1 MNLDINKI
9 INTTSCLSTKKAL
22 AKAFIINQKSS
33 DGSLTSKAIETIL
46 AEKIVE
52 IFLQEQRNSY
62 KGEKDNLPK

>member
-22 AKAFIINQKSS
+22 AEAFIINQKSS
-33 DGSLTSKAIETIL
+33 DGSLTSKAIKTIL

-52 IFLQEQRNSY
+52 IFLEEQGYSHEG
-62 KGEKDNLPK
+62 KKDNPQT